1 MHVDSLR
8 CSKWRCAGREAEAAK
23 RAALEKQRA
32 AQGLGP
38 QGQQAERE
46 LQAATAEIE
55 ANKRCA
61 CLSQCH
67 DRRLPACCST
77 QWVWGWNCGWGA
89 RLRAIVLNLAVHE
102 ATWVLV
108 CNLVVLN
115 VKLVGCCCGAYDP
128 EVARAAYDP

>member
-1 MHVDSLR
+1 ML
-8 CSKWRCAGREAEAAK
+8 KWRCAGREAEAAK

-77 QWVWGWNCGWGA
+77 GCGGGTVGGE
-89 RLRAIVLNLAVHE
+89 RA
-102 ATWVLV
+102 
-108 CNLVVLN
+108 
-115 VKLVGCCCGAYDP
+115 CGP
-128 EVARAAYDP
+128 